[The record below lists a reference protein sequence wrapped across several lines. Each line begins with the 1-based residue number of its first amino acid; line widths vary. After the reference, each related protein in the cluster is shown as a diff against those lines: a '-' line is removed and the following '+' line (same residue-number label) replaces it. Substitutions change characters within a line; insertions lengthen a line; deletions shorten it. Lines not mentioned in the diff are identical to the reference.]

1 MRIVVVGGT
10 GSIGTA
16 LLDVAA
22 VRGHKL
28 VGVSRREPAPG
39 PPYADVEWHA
49 IDIAERSAFT
59 RLVEVF
65 DGADAVVHAAWLIQP
80 SRDRMNLRKVNVEG
94 TAVLLDALAVAGVPH
109 LVYLSSVG
117 TYAPK
122 DRGGPVS
129 ESWPTTGVPTSDYSR
144 DKADVEA
151 MLDRFE
157 AARPGIAVTR
167 LRPALVLQRRSASE
181 VRRYFTGR
189 LIPRA
194 MWKLVRSG
202 RLPALPLP
210 SGLALQF
217 VHAADVATAALAA
230 IDRQHRGALNL
241 AADPIMDLGAL
252 AAAVGA
258 RPLSVPPRVVRALMA
273 GAWRARLLPMPE
285 SWLDLALEVPIMSA
299 ERART
304 ELGWAPRW
312 NATET
317 LGDLLAG
324 LADGEGVP
332 ASPPLRPSTWP

>member
-39 PPYADVEWHA
+39 PPYADVEWHP
-49 IDIAERSAFT
+49 IDIAERTAFT
-59 RLVEVF
+59 RLVEAF

-80 SRDRMNLRKVNVEG
+80 SRERAHLHKVNVEG
-94 TAVLLDALAVAGVPH
+94 TGVLLDAVAVAGVPH
-109 LVYLSSVG
+109 VVYLSSVG
-117 TYAPK
+117 AYAPK
-122 DRGGPVS
+122 DRGGPVT
-129 ESWPTTGVPTSDYSR
+129 ESWPTTGIDTSDYSR
-144 DKADVEA
+144 DKAEVEA

-167 LRPALVLQRRSASE
+167 LRPALVLQRRSAAE
-181 VRRYFTGR
+181 LRRYFTGR
-189 LIPRA
+189 LVPRA
-194 MWKLVRSG
+194 LWKLVRSG

-230 IDRQHRGALNL
+230 IDRQYRGAVNL
-241 AADPIMDLGAL
+241 AADPIMDSGAL

-258 RPLSVPPRVVRALMA
+258 RPLTVPPSAVRALMA
-273 GAWRARLLPMPE
+273 GAWRARLLPMPA
-285 SWLDLALEVPIMSA
+285 SWLDLAMGAPTMSA
-299 ERART
+299 DLARA
-304 ELGWAPRW
+304 ELDWSPRW

-324 LADGEGVP
+324 LAEGEGVP
-332 ASPPLRPSTWP
+332 ASPPLRPSP